1 MRKGLFILLALAV
14 SLAVLPGCVKKKPA
28 VTLKLT
34 GWGDVDETRIIQ
46 KAIAD
51 FNRVHPEVAVEIVR
65 VPFNEYITKVLTQF
79 AGNMAPDVMAINAEQ
94 VPAFT
99 ERGILADLK
108 PFLDADPGFR
118 VKDFYPEAIRHYTVD
133 GQVVAIPRDI
143 APINVVYYNK
153 KKFDEAKLSYP
164 KDSWTRAEFLE
175 TAKKLTVRDAQGKTT
190 QWGFLDD
197 WPIWEAWVLSSGGK
211 VVDDARRPT
220 RCTLDSAAAI
230 EGLQFRAD
238 LMYLHKVMPSPTG
251 ISAMGGLGNSDFF
264 MNGSLAMFHSG
275 IWKTPRFRQIR
286 DFEWDVVRF
295 PKGPGG
301 QQGFPMSAA
310 GYGVLKTAKDPRM
323 AYELV
328 KFLAGEVGQKYM
340 AATGLTQPALRTLA
354 DSPAFLDGQA
364 PRSKRFLVECV
375 KDGTFGVLDSRR
387 DEWLSIIGSDLDR
400 VWSGDKKAAEVMP
413 GVVARVNKKFFPGR

>member
-1 MRKGLFILLALAV
+1 MRQGLLILCAAMLAV
-14 SLAVLPGCVKKKPA
+14 SAAVGCVKRKPT
-28 VTLKLT
+28 VTLKIT
-34 GWGDVDETRIIQ
+34 GWGDVDETRILQ

-51 FNRVHPEVAVEIVR
+51 FNKVHPEVAVEIVR
-65 VPFNEYITKVLTQF
+65 VPFNEYITKILTQF
-79 AGNMAPDVMAINAEQ
+79 AGNMAPDVMAVNAEQ

-108 PFLDADPGFR
+108 PFLDKDPSFR
-118 VKDFYPEAIRHYTVD
+118 SGYFYPEALAHYTVG
-133 GQVVAIPRDI
+133 GQVIAIPRDI

-153 KKFDEAKLSYP
+153 KKFDEAKLPYP
-164 KDSWTRAEFLE
+164 RDSWTRAEFLE
-175 TAKKLTVRDAQGKTT
+175 TAKRLTVRDAAGKTT

-211 VVDDARRPT
+211 VVDDPRKPK
-220 RCTLDSAAAI
+220 RCTLDSPAAI
-230 EGLQFRAD
+230 EGVQFRAD

-275 IWKTPRFRQIR
+275 IWKTPRFRQIKEF
-286 DFEWDVVRF
+286 DWDVVRF
-295 PKGPGG
+295 PRGPGG
-301 QQGFPMSAA
+301 PGFPMSAA
-310 GYGVLKTAKDPRM
+310 GYGVLRTAKDPKL

-328 KFLAGEVGQKYM
+328 QFLAGEVGQRYM

-354 DSPAFLDGQA
+354 GSPAFLDGQD
-364 PRSKRFLVECV
+364 PKSKGFLVDCV

-387 DEWLSIIGSDLDR
+387 DEWLSIIGADLDR
-400 VWSGDKKAAEVMP
+400 IWSGDRKAAEVLP
-413 GVVARVNKKFFPGR
+413 GVVARVNKKFFADR